1 MQNNYVQAILKSCTQ
16 ISAQQLKRELES
28 LEGVQSGATK
38 LIKGPEKWELGGKVE
53 NCDYSG
59 LKTIE
64 GWRVN

>member
-38 LIKGPEKWELGGKVE
+38 LIKGPEK
-53 NCDYSG
+53 
-59 LKTIE
+59 
-64 GWRVN
+64 